1 MALLS
6 ALSDDRTHRSRGV
19 IALLTVFSFVSYL
32 ERTNISVAAAFMM
45 PELGLTQI
53 QMGQIFSSFLI
64 GYTLFQIPAGILGDR
79 FGPRVVLTV
88 AGLVWAVTTALTGL
102 LPGFVIPAAAG
113 VFVSLWIVRFLLGA
127 GEAATYPVAA
137 RAIANWIPPTD
148 RAFANSVVIAGAS
161 LGSAVAGPLI
171 SWLMVGFGWRASFY
185 VTAAI
190 ALGIAAVWWRYASD
204 YPPGPSGGFQ
214 TAFIVGSNDRPTAA
228 SARGASWWPLLRNR
242 DMLLLSTSYF
252 LASYVLYI
260 FVFWLYL
267 YLIDVRGF
275 SLLRGGL
282 FASLPWLAA
291 MVLTPAG
298 GAIAD
303 SLSRRLG
310 IGRGHRIT
318 AAAGLALSGIFL
330 YLGATAPGA
339 YFAIAALSLSIGFET
354 FTEGAFWSSATSIA
368 GTHAGAAGGVLNTF
382 GNLGGVVST
391 SLMPVLVER
400 FGWTAALSSGTIA
413 IVIAASLWFLIRPE
427 ARRGQPA

>member
-1 MALLS
+1 MTGSVSLGLETAQSRTIIALLS
-6 ALSDDRTHRSRGV
+6 
-19 IALLTVFSFVSYL
+19 IFSFVSYL

-64 GYTLFQIPAGILGDR
+64 GYTLFQIPTGILGDR
-79 FGPRVVLTV
+79 FGPRVVLAV

-102 LPGFVIPAAAG
+102 LPGFVVHAAAG
-113 VFVSLWIVRFLLGA
+113 VYVSLWIVRFVLGA

-190 ALGIAAVWWRYASD
+190 ALGIAVVWWRYASD
-204 YPPGPSGGFQ
+204 YPPGSSGGLQ
-214 TAFIVGSNDRPTAA
+214 AAPIVASDERPTAA

-242 DMLLLSTSYF
+242 DMLLLSASYF

-267 YLIDVRGF
+267 YLVDVRGF

-282 FASLPWLAA
+282 FASLPWLVAT
-291 MVLTPAG
+291 VLTPAG
-298 GAIAD
+298 GGVAD
-303 SLSRRLG
+303 WLSRRSG
-310 IGRGHRIT
+310 IARGHRIT
-318 AAAGLALSGIFL
+318 AASGLALSGIFL

-339 YFAIAALSLSIGFET
+339 YVAIAALSLSIGFQT
-354 FTEGAFWSSATSIA
+354 STEGSFWSSATDIA

-382 GNLGGVVST
+382 GNLGG
-391 SLMPVLVER
+391 
-400 FGWTAALSSGTIA
+400 
-413 IVIAASLWFLIRPE
+413 WFRRP
-427 ARRGQPA
+427 

>member
-1 MALLS
+1 MPNQDAPLARHAS
-6 ALSDDRTHRSRGV
+6 APRIV
-19 IALLTVFSFVSYL
+19 ALLTIFSFVSYL

-79 FGPRVVLTV
+79 FGPRVVLAV

-102 LPGFVIPAAAG
+102 LPGFVIATAAG
-113 VFVSLWIVRFLLGA
+113 VYVSLWIVRFLLGA

-137 RAIANWIPPTD
+137 RAIANWIPPKE

-190 ALGIAAVWWRYASD
+190 ALGIAAVWSRYASD
-204 YPPGPSGGFQ
+204 YPPAPSVGLQ
-214 TAFIVGSNDRPTAA
+214 TAPIIGSNDRPVPA

-242 DMLLLSTSYF
+242 DMLLLSASYF

-267 YLIDVRGF
+267 YLVDVRGF

-282 FASLPWLAA
+282 FASLPWLVAT
-291 MVLTPAG
+291 VLTPAG
-298 GAIAD
+298 GAVAD

-354 FTEGAFWSSATSIA
+354 FTEGAFWSSATDIA

-391 SLMPVLVER
+391 ALMPVLIQR

-413 IVIAASLWFLIRPE
+413 IVIAALMWFLIRPE
-427 ARRGQPA
+427 GRRVQLA

>member
-1 MALLS
+1 MS
-6 ALSDDRTHRSRGV
+6 RTGARAQPQRI
-19 IALLTVFSFVSYL
+19 IALLTLFSFVSYL

-79 FGPRVVLTV
+79 FGPRVVLAV

-102 LPGFVIPAAAG
+102 LPGFVIPTAAG
-113 VFVSLWIVRFLLGA
+113 VYVSLWIVRFLLGA

-171 SWLMVGFGWRASFY
+171 SWLMVAFGWRASFY
-185 VTAAI
+185 VTALI
-190 ALGIAAVWWRYASD
+190 ALGIAAVWWQYASD
-204 YPPGPSGGFQ
+204 YPPESGGDSG
-214 TAFIVGSNDRPTAA
+214 AARAVASNERPTAPRPQ
-228 SARGASWWPLLRNR
+228 SGSWWPLLRNR
-242 DMLLLSTSYF
+242 DMLLLSASYF

-282 FASLPWLAA
+282 FASLPWLVAT
-291 MVLTPAG
+291 VLTPAG

-303 SLSRRLG
+303 WLSRRSG
-310 IGRGHRIT
+310 TGRGHRMT

-330 YLGATAPGA
+330 YVGATAPGA
-339 YFAIAALSLSIGFET
+339 YLAIAALSLSIGFET
-354 FTEGAFWSSATSIA
+354 FTEGAFWSSATNIA

-391 SLMPVLVER
+391 ALMPVLIQR
-400 FGWTAALSSGTIA
+400 LGWTAALSSGTIA
-413 IVIAASLWFLIRPE
+413 IVIAAFLWFMIRDE
-427 ARRGQPA
+427 DQRVQPA

>member
-1 MALLS
+1 MLHQDAPL
-6 ALSDDRTHRSRGV
+6 ARHAGAPRIV
-19 IALLTVFSFVSYL
+19 ALLTVFSFVSYL

-79 FGPRVVLTV
+79 FGPRVVLAV

-113 VFVSLWIVRFLLGA
+113 VYASLWIVRFLLGA

-137 RAIANWIPPTD
+137 RAIANWIPPMD

-171 SWLMVGFGWRASFY
+171 SWLMVTFGWRTSFY
-185 VTAAI
+185 VTAVI
-190 ALGIAAVWWRYASD
+190 ALGIAALWWQYATD
-204 YPPGPSGGFQ
+204 YPPGSSAVSQ
-214 TAFIVGSNDRPTAA
+214 ATRSVGAEQRSATA

-242 DMLLLSTSYF
+242 DMLLLSASYF

-267 YLIDVRGF
+267 YLVDVRGF
-275 SLLRGGL
+275 SVLRGGL
-282 FASLPWLAA
+282 FASLPWLVAT
-291 MVLTPAG
+291 VLTPAG
-298 GAIAD
+298 GAVAGW
-303 SLSRRLG
+303 LSRRLG
-310 IGRGHRIT
+310 TARGHRIT

-339 YFAIAALSLSIGFET
+339 YLAIAALSLSIGFET
-354 FTEGAFWSSATSIA
+354 FTEGAFWSTATGIA

-391 SLMPVLVER
+391 ALMPVLVHQ
-400 FGWTAALSSGTIA
+400 FGWTIALSSGTVA
-413 IVIAASLWFLIRPE
+413 IVIAALLWFMIRPDGG
-427 ARRGQPA
+427 RLQPA

>member
-1 MALLS
+1 MLAQDAPLARHAS
-6 ALSDDRTHRSRGV
+6 APRIV
-19 IALLTVFSFVSYL
+19 ALLTIFSFVSYL

-45 PELGLTQI
+45 PELDLTQI

-64 GYTLFQIPAGILGDR
+64 GYTLFQVPAGVLGDR
-79 FGPRVVLTV
+79 FGPRAVLT
-88 AGLVWAVTTALTGL
+88 AAALVWAVATALTGL
-102 LPGFVIPAAAG
+102 LPGFVFPAAAG
-113 VFVSLWIVRFLLGA
+113 VYVSLWLVRFLLGA

-137 RAIANWIPPTD
+137 RAIANWISPTE

-171 SWLMVGFGWRASFY
+171 SWLMVAFGWRTSFY
-185 VTAAI
+185 VTAVI
-190 ALGIAAVWWRYASD
+190 ALGIAAVWWQYASD
-204 YPPGPSGGFQ
+204 YPPGSSGSSQ
-214 TAFIVGSNDRPTAA
+214 ASRIVASNERPTTA

-242 DMLLLSTSYF
+242 DMLLLSASYF

-267 YLIDVRGF
+267 YLVDVRGF

-282 FASLPWLAA
+282 FTSLPWLVAT
-291 MVLTPAG
+291 VLTPAG
-298 GAIAD
+298 GAVAD

-354 FTEGAFWSSATSIA
+354 FTEGAFWSSATDIA

-391 SLMPVLVER
+391 ALMPVLIQR

-413 IVIAASLWFLIRPE
+413 IVIAALMWFLIRPE
-427 ARRGQPA
+427 GRRLQPA